1 MGSKRMSGLFQLVEA
16 EVVEVGCAVGFDGH
30 VKFDFLG
37 LGEGEVVESGE
48 HCVGDLGPVD
58 VLVDVFRLYG
68 EVSPVV
74 EAFCHE
80 SQGVN
85 AGGGDVEGLGEDQG
99 RGVVVGDLQVMVVV
113 FGDDGEVHGVFYDV
127 GHVPAVEALVE
138 VAVGQ
143 KVGFGEV
150 ELVRMFAD
158 GKVVGGAEAFIK
170 GYEKVVLEKIVQG
183 VLGLV
188 EDVAAGIRGQLLE
201 DPAAIWSGRAFV
213 EEAIGVAGVDVIAVV
228 RAFQTLGDDDLPVG
242 GINPLVILQGL
253 VALLVRG
260 HDVVGLD
267 LTVEFLEDRPVGF
280 RGGLSFGEAESVFG
294 IGQKRDRR
302 Q

>member
-1 MGSKRMSGLFQLVEA
+1 MSGLFQLVEA

-30 VKFDFLG
+30 VEFDFLG
-37 LGEGEVVESGE
+37 LSEGEVVESGE
-48 HCVGDLGPVD
+48 HGVGDLGAVD
-58 VLVDVFRLYG
+58 VLVDVFRFDG
-68 EVSPVV
+68 EVSPVE
-74 EAFCHE
+74 EAMGLE
-80 SQGVN
+80 YEGVG
-85 AGGGDVEGLGEDQG
+85 ARGGDVEGLGEDQG
-99 RGVVVGDLQVMVVV
+99 GGVIVGDLKVMVVV
-113 FGDDGEVHGVFYDV
+113 FGDDGEVHGAFYDV
-127 GHVPAVEALVE
+127 GHVPALEALVE

-143 KVGFGEV
+143 KTGFGEV

-158 GKVVGGAEAFIK
+158 GKVVGGAEAFIE

-183 VLGLV
+183 GLGFV

-201 DPAAIWSGRAFV
+201 DPAAVWFGRAFV
-213 EEAIGVAGVDVIAVV
+213 EKTVGVAVVDVIAVV
-228 RAFQTLGDDDLPVG
+228 RAFQALGDDDLPVG
-242 GINPLVILQGL
+242 GIDPLVILQGL

-260 HDVVGLD
+260 HDVVRFD
-267 LTVEFLEDRPVGF
+267 LAVEFLEDRPVGF